1 VSGPILLV
9 PPVAFCI
16 ILLVVGAKFAAMRA
30 LGPRANPTPAK
41 LKPYACGED
50 MAWGT
55 MQPDYSQF
63 FPVAVLFT
71 VLHVSVLV
79 VATVPHGPAALLALV
94 YLVFMQFATVALL
107 GELKTV

>member
-1 VSGPILLV
+1 MSGSALLL

-16 ILLVVGAKFAAMRA
+16 ILLVVWAKFAFMRA
-30 LGPRANPTPAK
+30 LGPRANPSPGK
-41 LKPYACGED
+41 LKPYACGEE
-50 MAWGT
+50 MAWGA

-79 VATVPHGPAALLALV
+79 VATLPHGSGALMAV
-94 YLVFMQFATVALL
+94 AYLVFMQFATIALL